1 MSTFFEPIRKKLFR
15 RIEKD
20 IDFFNYY
27 NMSIVEAMKL
37 AEKQANGYLIEAIEK
52 LTDNCSPDV
61 DFFDYDETIE
71 MFNFDLTNKEKG
83 LLADLMYEVYFERD
97 LVLLKAFKIAMT
109 PSDLNQFSPATE
121 RRTFTDMV
129 ETIRQENRRK
139 IDNYAST
146 DRVTGKP
153 KTIDHSKYEY

>member
-1 MSTFFEPIRKKLFR
+1 MSTFFEPIREKLFR

-121 RRTFTDMV
+121 RKTFTDMV
-129 ETIRQENRRK
+129 ETIRQENRKK

-146 DRVTGKP
+146 DRLTGKP

>member
-1 MSTFFEPIRKKLFR
+1 MSTFFDSIRKKLFR

-20 IDFFNYY
+20 TDFFNYY

-121 RRTFTDMV
+121 RKTFTDMI

-146 DRVTGKP
+146 DRLTGKP